1 MKLSKYSW
9 SDSEVNNGH
18 FCSEIKFLQVSKWK
32 HLSHPSQFKYTQ
44 VQLSDS

>member
-18 FCSEIKFLQVSKWK
+18 FCSEIKFLQVSK
-32 HLSHPSQFKYTQ
+32 SHPSQFKYTQ

>member
-18 FCSEIKFLQVSKWK
+18 FCSEIVS
-32 HLSHPSQFKYTQ
+32 PSIQMKTPFPPFPI
-44 VQLSDS
+44 